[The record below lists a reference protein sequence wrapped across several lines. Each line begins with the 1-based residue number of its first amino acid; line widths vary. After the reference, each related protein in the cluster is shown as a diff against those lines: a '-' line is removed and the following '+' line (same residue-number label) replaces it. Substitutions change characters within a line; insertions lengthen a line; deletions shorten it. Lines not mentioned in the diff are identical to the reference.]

1 MSARHIPAESS
12 PGAEPVPVA
21 SSSVQL
27 FRQPTLLWGAD
38 DLAAGARATTTWL
51 WHGYLAPGA
60 LTLLFGRYHAGKTM
74 LASVLLARLKKSGE
88 FAGLSLAAANAIVV
102 SGEAPDRWQRRS
114 HTLDFGDHVGWF
126 CQPFRGAPGPDKW
139 LGLIDEIAQL
149 RLSHNVRLV
158 VIDPLAAF
166 MQHLAD
172 DNGAASLLEVLLP
185 LQRLSAVGL
194 AVLALH
200 DHRKADPPLAE
211 AVRGSGPLAGHVDI
225 AIEMHRNPR
234 ATDDDRRRRLHA
246 FSPYPET
253 PSQRV
258 IELTP
263 DGADYTCLGTF
274 YKEELA
280 RHWQALR
287 TILDSAPHKLTRA
300 EILDRWSAD
309 TVPDPTTVNRRLER
323 AARDGLVQKD
333 GLGTKRSPFRYW
345 LPEQAA
351 RLGASS

>member
-1 MSARHIPAESS
+1 MS
-12 PGAEPVPVA
+12 PGHVPRAGSAAVAPGPVA
-21 SSSVQL
+21 SSQL
-27 FRQPTLLWGAD
+27 FRRPTLLWGAD
-38 DLAAGARATTTWL
+38 NLAAQARATTPWL
-51 WHGYLAPGA
+51 WHGYLALGA
-60 LTLLFGRYHAGKTM
+60 LTLLFGRCHAGKTM

-102 SGEAPDRWQRRS
+102 SGEAADRWQCRS

-166 MQHLAD
+166 IDRLAD
-172 DNGAASLLEVLLP
+172 DSAASLLEVLLP
-185 LQRLSAVGL
+185 LKRLSAVGL

-200 DHRKADPPLAE
+200 DRRKADPPLAE
-211 AVRGSGPLAGHVDI
+211 AVRGSGALADHIDI
-225 AIEMHRNPR
+225 AIEMHKNPR

-246 FSPYPET
+246 FSSYPET
-253 PSQRV
+253 PGQRV

-263 DGADYTCLGTF
+263 DGADYTYQGSF

-323 AARDGLVQKD
+323 AARDGLVHKD

>member
-1 MSARHIPAESS
+1 MSPGHVPRAGS
-12 PGAEPVPVA
+12 PGAAPGPVA
-21 SSSVQL
+21 SSQL
-27 FRQPTLLWGAD
+27 FRRPTLLWGAD
-38 DLAAGARATTTWL
+38 NLAARARATTPWL
-51 WHGYLAPGA
+51 WHGYLALGA
-60 LTLLFGRYHAGKTM
+60 VTLLFGRCHAGKTM

-88 FAGLSLAAANAIVV
+88 VAGLSLAAANAIVV
-102 SGEAPDRWQRRS
+102 SGEAADRWQCRS

-149 RLSHNVRLV
+149 RLSHNIRLV

-166 MQHLAD
+166 MQRLAD
-172 DNGAASLLEVLLP
+172 NSAASLLEVLIP

-200 DHRKADPPLAE
+200 DRRKADPPLAE
-211 AVRGSGPLAGHVDI
+211 AVRGSGALADHVDI

-263 DGADYTCLGTF
+263 DGADYTYLGSF

-323 AARDGLVQKD
+323 AALDGLVQKD

-345 LPEQAA
+345 LPEHAA
-351 RLGASS
+351 GDEE